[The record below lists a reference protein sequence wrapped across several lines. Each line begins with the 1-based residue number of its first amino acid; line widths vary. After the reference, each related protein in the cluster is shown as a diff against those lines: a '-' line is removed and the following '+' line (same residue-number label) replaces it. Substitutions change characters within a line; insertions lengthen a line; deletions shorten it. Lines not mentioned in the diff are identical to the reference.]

1 MIIFS
6 PHTEQES
13 KQRLWMARL
22 FQQDSSFKS
31 RLAMFNNNAAQNF
44 SVDPFQTEDPFK
56 NDPFNKGAVMYRGN
70 LTYYLQCECV

>member
-1 MIIFS
+1 
-6 PHTEQES
+6 
-13 KQRLWMARL
+13 MARL